1 MMINLV
7 ELLMYLY
14 YNKEKDIIYHSDSPH
29 SDEILFCS
37 YEENGWKQSDEI
49 SIADSGFT
57 FRILSNFGYGS
68 KSYFHFVAKYKDC
81 LLCDFEGSSSTVAVN
96 RFSVQLLPQN
106 GNMIYFHIQNL
117 TGYGM

>member
-49 SIADSGFT
+49 SIADSALHSVSCQ
-57 FRILSNFGYGS
+57 IL
-68 KSYFHFVAKYKDC
+68 DM
-81 LLCDFEGSSSTVAVN
+81 EVN
-96 RFSVQLLPQN
+96 
-106 GNMIYFHIQNL
+106 HIPFC
-117 TGYGM
+117 GKV

>member
-81 LLCDFEGSSSTVAVN
+81 LLLLEYYSFSSLNHSFIPA
-96 RFSVQLLPQN
+96 PQMKLYLN
-106 GNMIYFHIQNL
+106 IEV
-117 TGYGM
+117 

>member
-57 FRILSNFGYGS
+57 FRILSNFGYRS

-96 RFSVQLLPQN
+96 RFSVQLLPDK
-106 GNMIYFHIQNL
+106 GNNFS
-117 TGYGM
+117 